1 MVVEL
6 GTHTGV
12 SYSAFCHA
20 VKTLQLST
28 RCFAVDTWR
37 GDEHAGFYPDRVFN
51 DISKFNLVNYA
62 SFSTLIRSTF
72 DAALEKF
79 EDGSIDLL
87 HIDGYICTLHGSM
100 DASAD
105 DLRRQ
110 FIDLVTD
117 ENVRERLRP
126 QMEPVRNLIL
136 TLAFGALASKD
147 QS

>member
-1 MVVEL
+1 VPAEVAVEFDCAIQPL
-6 GTHTGV
+6 LALNAAAYRLIGTATCQINK
-12 SYSAFCHA
+12 AN
-20 VKTLQLST
+20 
-28 RCFAVDTWR
+28 
-37 GDEHAGFYPDRVFN
+37 DR
-51 DISKFNLVNYA
+51 
-62 SFSTLIRSTF
+62 
-72 DAALEKF
+72 
-79 EDGSIDLL
+79 
-87 HIDGYICTLHGSM
+87 YICTLRGST

-147 QS
+147 RS